1 VTSAV
6 GWVER
11 LRNPSFA
18 RAHLMGFAS
27 PDPSYWLLAQ
37 SFLILAPLF
46 IWFAPDMTRKELTD
60 FVGEK
65 VG

>member
-11 LRNPSFA
+11 LRNPSSW
-18 RAHLMGFAS
+18 RANLMGFAS
-27 PDPSYWLLAQ
+27 LYYALAL
-37 SFLILAPLF
+37 SFLMLASLF

-65 VG
+65 VA